1 MKTTIP
7 LMFLLVISLFGL
19 AGCSSKKVE
28 VIEEEIVKHTIMTVK
43 QGEDIIINTNDINSN
58 ATYYNYEIDGYIIQ
72 IFAVKAS
79 DGTVRIAFNTCGA
92 CNPSPSAY
100 FVQKG
105 EYFECQNCGNKFKI
119 DEIGLTN
126 RPGCFPIGILDDNK
140 NIDGDNITISSSFI
154 ETYKQKF
161 ETINIYEN

>member
-1 MKTTIP
+1 MKITIP

-19 AGCSSKKVE
+19 AGCRSKKAE
-28 VIEEEIVKHTIMTVK
+28 VEEEEVVKHTIITVK
-43 QGEDIIINTNDINSN
+43 QGEDIKINTNDINSN
-58 ATYYNYEIDGYIIQ
+58 ATYYNYEIDGHIIQ

-92 CNPSPSAY
+92 CNPSPTAY
-100 FVQKG
+100 FIQKG
-105 EYFECQNCGNKFKI
+105 DYFECQNCGNKFKI
-119 DEIGLTN
+119 DEIGLTY

-140 NIDGDNITISSSFI
+140 NIDGDNITIASSFI

-161 ETINIYEN
+161 ESINIYEN